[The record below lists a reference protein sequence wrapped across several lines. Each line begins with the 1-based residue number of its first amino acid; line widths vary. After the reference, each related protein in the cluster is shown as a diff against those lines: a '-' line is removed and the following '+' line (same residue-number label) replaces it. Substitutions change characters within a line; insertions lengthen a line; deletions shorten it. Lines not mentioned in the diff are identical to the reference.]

1 MLKANQEKVLNI
13 LKKPITE
20 LPVSTDLPRL
30 SNVWIFD
37 KDGKVY
43 KSNKCETIK
52 EKLDYIV
59 TILICI
65 LEGEEK
71 SKEAHQH
78 YLNTISKEQL
88 LTKSLMNEYLNLL
101 GGDSSPS
108 LRLLKCINQSAIS
121 AGTIE
126 LKMKLGLENMTKDVK
141 DSWYFNIDLRDDK
154 VIQVKSFK
162 RDQCIK
168 NLFQYQWVMT
178 FFFNREDVICND
190 VYIEITD
197 IMFSKEVHE
206 QFPEKRREIEELI
219 RDYTTEEILKAADTR
234 YWYVIIIFFS
244 LLHY

>member
-1 MLKANQEKVLNI
+1 MLQVNQEKVLNI

-20 LPVSTDLPRL
+20 LPVATDLPRL
-30 SNVWIFD
+30 SNVWIYD
-37 KDGKVY
+37 KDGTVY
-43 KSNKCETIK
+43 KSNTFETIK
-52 EKLDYIV
+52 EKLDFIM
-59 TILICI
+59 TILIRI

-78 YLNTISKEQL
+78 YLNTLSKENL
-88 LTKSLMNEYLNLL
+88 LSKTLMNEYLNLL

-108 LRLLKCINQSAIS
+108 LRLIKCINQSAIS

-141 DSWYFNIDLRDDK
+141 GSWYFNIDLRDDK
-154 VIQVKSFK
+154 IIEVKSFK

-178 FFFNREDVICND
+178 FIFNREDIVCRD

-206 QFPEKRREIEELI
+206 NFPEKRREIEELI
-219 RDYTTEEILKAADTR
+219 KDYTTEDILKAAGTR
-234 YWYVIIIFFS
+234 YWYVIFYCQFI
-244 LLHY
+244 